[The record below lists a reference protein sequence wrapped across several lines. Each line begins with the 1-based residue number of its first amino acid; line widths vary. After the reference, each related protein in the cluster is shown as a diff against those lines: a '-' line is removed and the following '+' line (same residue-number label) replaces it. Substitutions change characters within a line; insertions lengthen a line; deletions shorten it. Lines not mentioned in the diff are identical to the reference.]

1 MGMPWPVEVRVA
13 EGDSRMD
20 AELLVACQRG
30 EREAF
35 HSLFEMYQDRV
46 YSFALRFLGDPSH
59 AADLTQDIFV
69 KLYARIRHFRGDS
82 KFETWL
88 YRVVANACIDDQR
101 KRRRFL
107 PWLADEHPSLVTGKN
122 VTEEHVARKQAASEI
137 QRAIAKLTPALRV
150 PILLRYMEGL
160 SYEEIGDVLQIS
172 LGTVASRL
180 NRAHLKL
187 AKKLERFRGV
197 SA

>member
-1 MGMPWPVEVRVA
+1 MSRTADLRVG
-13 EGDSRMD
+13 ESEWCMD
-20 AELLVACQRG
+20 ADLLNACQRG
-30 EREAF
+30 DRDAF
-35 HSLFEMYQDRV
+35 HSLFERYQDRV
-46 YSFALRFLGDPSH
+46 YSFALRFLGDESH

-69 KLYARIRHFRGDS
+69 KLYARIRNFRGDS

-107 PWLADEHPSLVTGKN
+107 PWLADGHPLLSSGRN
-122 VTEEHVARKQAASEI
+122 VTEDHAARKQAAGEI

-150 PILLRYMEGL
+150 PVLLRYMEGL
-160 SYEEIGDVLQIS
+160 SYEEIGEVLEIS

-180 NRAHLKL
+180 NRAHKAL
-187 AKKLERFRGV
+187 AKRLERFRGTT
-197 SA
+197 A